1 MEESEPENKKKKT
14 RNPRTSQ
21 GSLRLVLK
29 HADLLDTLLMILGTI
44 GCFADGSSVAAN
56 MLVLGSLMNSYGRG
70 ASAFN
75 PDDINKYALELF
87 YVAVLVGSGA
97 FLEGF
102 CWARTAERQT
112 SRLRTRYLQAVLR
125 QDVGFFDKVDGT
137 SMTSQVVLS
146 ISTDT
151 LTIQGVISEK
161 IPNFITNMAMFTTA
175 QLAALY
181 LSWRLAVIGIPA
193 LLMLIIP
200 GLVYGKLLS
209 SVGQKIQEAYAV
221 ASGIA
226 EQAFS
231 SIRTVYSYVGEQQTT
246 SRFSSA
252 LEPTLNLGI
261 KQGLL
266 KGMAI
271 GSIGLIFAVWAL
283 EGWYGSILVIE
294 KGLKGGDCFTAGVCI
309 IFGGVALGSSL
320 VNIKYFAEANIAAAT
335 IFQMIERIPSIDSTD
350 PKGETINDVKG
361 ELEFKDIDFAYPT
374 RPDNLVLRKFNLKV
388 IPRQTVGLVGG
399 SGSGKSTVINLL
411 ERFYDPLGGEV
422 LLDGIN
428 IKTLQLKWLR
438 KQMALVSQEPILF
451 ATSIK
456 ENILFGKAEAS
467 EEEIIQAAKAANAHN
482 FITQLP
488 DGYDTLVGELGIQM
502 SGGQKQ
508 RISIARALLVN
519 PRILLLDEATSSL
532 DSHSEKAVQN
542 ALNQVSQGRTT
553 LIVAHRLSTLRN
565 ADAIAV
571 IRSGQVVDFGSHDE
585 LVQNK
590 YGPYSLMVQ
599 QQKKLMNDE
608 IICTPKEAEVHS
620 SSITETNAPAEMR
633 MTYPASSLFLHKKQK
648 DHEVMDKEYSPPT
661 FLQLLKMT
669 TPEWSSTL
677 LGSLGALLYG
687 FVHPLHSFCLGAL
700 ISVYFINDH
709 NEIKS
714 QTRIYCF
721 VFVGLSVVAFITNT
735 IQHYSFGI
743 MGENLT
749 KRVREATMAK
759 ILTFETQWFEQE
771 GNSTGALCSR
781 LAKDA
786 TLVRSLVA
794 DRLAF
799 LIQSISGVTMA
810 VILSLVLAWRIALV
824 AIALQPVT
832 VGAFYLK
839 GKMMTSMSKK
849 ILQFQNRSNEL
860 ASEAVG
866 NHRIITAFYSQ
877 DKVMTLFQKA
887 QVGPKKE
894 SRKQSWYAGLG
905 LFTSQFLGATN
916 MALLFWYGG
925 KLIYH
930 QDISFKHLFQ
940 TFFIMMTAG
949 KVVGESGSMST
960 DLSKGTDALKALFMI
975 LRRTSMMDPDDQH
988 AIIPSQ
994 LHGKVELKE
1003 VDFFYPTRP
1012 KQLIL
1017 NNLSLTVEA
1026 GEVVALVG
1034 QSGSGKSTIIRMIE
1048 RFYDPSK
1055 GSVEIDGIDIKLYNL
1070 RALRSH
1076 IAWVGQE
1083 PCIFARTIHENIAYG
1098 TQGATEAEVVEA
1110 ATLANA
1116 HEFISS
1122 MQDGYGTYC
1131 GERGAQLSGGQKQRI
1146 AIARAI
1152 LKKPRI
1158 FLLDEATSAL
1168 DVKSEN
1174 LVQDAFD
1181 KTMTGRTCL
1190 IVAHRLSTIQKSNK
1204 ICVVE
1209 NGRII
1214 EEGSHDDLLAK
1225 GESGA
1230 YHTLVKLQHQA
1241 TAK

>member
-1 MEESEPENKKKKT
+1 MGESQPEIQEKT
-14 RNPRTSQ
+14 ENPRTSR

-29 HADLLDTLLMILGTI
+29 HADLLDILLMALGTI
-44 GCFADGSSVAAN
+44 GCVADGSSVSAN
-56 MLVLGSLMNSYGRG
+56 MLVLSSLMNSYSR
-70 ASAFN
+70 SAIT
-75 PDDINKYALELF
+75 PHDINKYALDLF
-87 YVAVLVGSGA
+87 YVAVTVGSGA

-125 QDVGFFDKVDGT
+125 QDVGFFDTVDGK

-161 IPNFITNMAMFTTA
+161 IPNFFTNMAMFITA

-193 LLMLIIP
+193 LFVLMIP
-200 GLVYGKLLS
+200 GVVYGKLLAS
-209 SVGQKIQEAYAV
+209 LAEKIQEAYAV
-221 ASGIA
+221 AGGIA

-231 SIRTVYSYVGEQQTT
+231 SIRTVYSYVGEQQ
-246 SRFSSA
+246 SIRRFSAA
-252 LEPTLNLGI
+252 LEPTLYLGI

-271 GSIGLIFAVWAL
+271 GSISLIFAVWAL

-294 KGLKGGDCFTAGVCI
+294 KGAEGGNVFTAGVCVI
-309 IFGGVALGSSL
+309 YGGIALGSSL
-320 VNIKYFAEANIAAAT
+320 INIKYFAEANIAVAS
-335 IFQMIERIPSIDSTD
+335 IFEMIDCIPSIDSTAQ
-350 PKGETINDVKG
+350 KGQIVDDVKG
-361 ELEFKDIDFAYPT
+361 ELEFKDVEFAYPT
-374 RPDNLVLRKFNLKV
+374 RPDNLVLKNFNLIVK
-388 IPRQTVGLVGG
+388 PCLTVGLVGG

-411 ERFYDPLGGEV
+411 ERFYDPIGGEV
-422 LLDGIN
+422 LLDGVN

-456 ENILFGKAEAS
+456 ENILFGKDEGS
-467 EEEIIQAAKAANAHN
+467 EEEIIQAAKAAKAHD

-488 DGYDTLVGELGIQM
+488 EGYNTQVGQLGVQM

-532 DSHSEKAVQN
+532 DSHSEKAVQD
-542 ALNQVSQGRTT
+542 ALNQASQGRTT
-553 LIVAHRLSTLRN
+553 LVVAHRLSTLRN

-571 IRSGQVVDFGSHDE
+571 VQSGQVVDFGSHDE

-590 YGPYSLMVQ
+590 YGPYSQMVQ
-599 QQKKLMNDE
+599 QQKRLMNDE
-608 IICTPKEAEVHS
+608 ATYTPKEAEDYS
-620 SSITETNAPAEMR
+620 SSTTETDAPAKTK
-633 MTYPASSLFLHKKQK
+633 MTYPGSSLVHHEKQK
-648 DHEVMDKEYSPPT
+648 DQEAMDGQYSQPT

-669 TPEWSSTL
+669 APEWRSTL
-677 LGSLGALLYG
+677 LGSLGALCYG
-687 FVHPLHSFCLGAL
+687 LVHPLHSFCLGAL

-714 QTRIYCF
+714 QTRIYCIAF
-721 VFVGLSVVAFITNT
+721 LGFSGVAFIANT
-735 IQHYSFGI
+735 MQHYHFGI

-749 KRVREATMAK
+749 KRVREATIAK
-759 ILTFETQWFEQE
+759 ILTFETEWFEHE
-771 GNSTGALCSR
+771 GNNTGALCSR
-781 LAKDA
+781 LAKEA
-786 TLVRSLVA
+786 TMVRSLVA
-794 DRLAF
+794 DKLAF
-799 LIQSISGVTMA
+799 LVQSISAATLSVM
-810 VILSLVLAWRIALV
+810 LSLALAWKLALV
-824 AIALQPVT
+824 AAVLQPVT
-832 VGAFYLK
+832 IAAFYLK
-839 GKMMTSMSKK
+839 AMMMSSMSKK
-849 ILQFQNRSNEL
+849 ILTSQNRSSEL

-866 NHRIITAFYSQ
+866 NHRTITAFYSQ
-877 DKVMTLFQKA
+877 EKVMTLFQRA
-887 QVGPKKE
+887 QIGPKKE

-905 LFTSQFLGATN
+905 LFTSQFLGSTN

-940 TFFIMMTAG
+940 TFFIMLAAG
-949 KVVGESGSMST
+949 KFIAESGSMT
-960 DLSKGTDALKALFMI
+960 MDLSQGTDALKSIFVI
-975 LRRTSMMDPDDQH
+975 LNRKSKMEPDDQD
-988 AIIPSQ
+988 AIIPSK
-994 LHGKVELKE
+994 LHGEIELKG

-1012 KQLIL
+1012 KQMIL
-1017 NNLSLTVEA
+1017 NNLSLKIEA

-1034 QSGSGKSTIIRMIE
+1034 QSGSGKSTIIRMVE

-1055 GSVEIDGIDIKLYNL
+1055 GSVEIDGTDIKLYNL

-1083 PCIFARTIHENIAYG
+1083 PSLFAGTIYENIAYG
-1098 TQGATEAEVVEA
+1098 TEGATESEVVEA
-1110 ATLANA
+1110 ASLANA

-1122 MQDGYGTYC
+1122 MQDSYGTYC
-1131 GERGAQLSGGQKQRI
+1131 GERGVQLSGGQKQRI
-1146 AIARAI
+1146 ALARAM
-1152 LKKPRI
+1152 LKNPRI
-1158 FLLDEATSAL
+1158 LLLDEATSAL
-1168 DVKSEN
+1168 DIKTEN
-1174 LVQDAFD
+1174 LVQDALE
-1181 KTMTGRTCL
+1181 KTMIGRTCL
-1190 IVAHRLSTIQKSNK
+1190 IVAHRLSTVQKSNK
-1204 ICVVE
+1204 ISVVE
-1209 NGRII
+1209 NGRIV
-1214 EEGSHDDLLAK
+1214 EEGSHDELLAK

-1230 YHTLVKLQHQA
+1230 YHTLVTLQHQA
-1241 TAK
+1241 AVK